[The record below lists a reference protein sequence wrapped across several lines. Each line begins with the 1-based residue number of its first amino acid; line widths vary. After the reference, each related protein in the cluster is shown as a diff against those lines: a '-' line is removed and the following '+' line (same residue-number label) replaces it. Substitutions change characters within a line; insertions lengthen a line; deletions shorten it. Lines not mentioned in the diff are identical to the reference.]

1 MVFSNAYPICVLLPN
16 SYLTNTD
23 PSGKRLIQPHAHL
36 FCEHPVHYKRTNLY
50 HLKNTLVSY
59 RGENPFAL
67 GAGTQ
72 ALQISKSHLGCH
84 CVPAGGYCQHSGAG
98 GDYASAPSSP
108 SLHSPS
114 GCFKARLVVGS
125 VKQAA
130 LYPILSLK
138 QFFADL
144 KGW

>member
-1 MVFSNAYPICVLLPN
+1 MFFSNAYPICVLLPN

-84 CVPAGGYCQHSGAG
+84 CVPAGG
-98 GDYASAPSSP
+98 
-108 SLHSPS
+108 
-114 GCFKARLVVGS
+114 
-125 VKQAA
+125 
-130 LYPILSLK
+130 
-138 QFFADL
+138 
-144 KGW
+144 